1 MADLLSASV
10 SEAPFIQEIRME
22 DNRGRAGT
30 ANLNE

>member
-10 SEAPFIQEIRME
+10 SDALFIQEICMA